1 MCVPLRSLRTF
12 PEFCTP
18 VASLE
23 SGNGSF
29 GGRISSNFVMVG
41 YGGLFKSV
49 QRVWGERGCGL
60 CLLCAPG
67 EVYLRSCWFELL
79 TLGLEDFDC
88 FWFGDK
94 QALFTCTVVVG
105 NPKQCVKFRLVWCGS
120 SCLGIVFGHFGY
132 GHMQGGA
139 DGGYVVI
146 LCCLKKVWIRLACEV
161 TAVSLIFCS
170 LFLIG
175 VECHRWFGT
184 DIPTLHRGYRSLERE
199 GEIAAA
205 VVGSSC

>member
-1 MCVPLRSLRTF
+1 MF
-12 PEFCTP
+12 KGFG
-18 VASLE
+18 E
-23 SGNGSF
+23 SGVAF
-29 GGRISSNFVMVG
+29 YVFV
-41 YGGLFKSV
+41 Y
-49 QRVWGERGCGL
+49 
-60 CLLCAPG
+60 PG

-170 LFLIG
+170 SPLIG

-184 DIPTLHRGYRSLERE
+184 DIPTLHRGYRFLERE
-199 GEIAAA
+199 REIAAA